1 MRRIETMTAG
11 GMTLAGLGAIVG
23 LAIGSGTDGQKLAV
37 QSIPAVEVRT
47 EVVRRTVNVYRHER
61 SRHAGA
67 DGTPGR
73 GASGT
78 SAGSKGSS
86 HSARTRASGASPVVR
101 AALAV
106 TTRSSG
112 AASAVHSGSS
122 PSRAR
127 PLHTRTSGA
136 APSPAGAGTIRSLST
151 RTSGG
156 GGDHEAQA
164 GERDD

>member
-1 MRRIETMTAG
+1 MRRIEMMTAG

-23 LAIGSGTDGQKLAV
+23 LAIGSGTDGQKLAA

-47 EVVRRTVNVYRHER
+47 EVIRRTVNVYRHGR
-61 SRHAGA
+61 PRLAGA

-78 SAGSKGSS
+78 SAGSRGSS
-86 HSARTRASGASPVVR
+86 YSARTRASGARPVVG
-101 AALAV
+101 AAPAV

-112 AASAVHSGSS
+112 AASAVHLGSS
-122 PSRAR
+122 PSSAR

-136 APSPAGAGTIRSLST
+136 APSPAGGGATRSLST

-156 GGDHEAQA
+156 GGDHERHA